1 MIKRLISFFQ
11 FVVLVSHLVFAQQLY
26 ANANPE
32 DTLPKVERAKPAAG
46 SAVDIKRPAES
57 VDPKLQ
63 QLLATKLTVE
73 NFDIQGVK
81 SIPFEEVNAVFKPYL
96 NQSLTLKEVINLAG
110 HVTKIY
116 ANKGYPLSFAYIPAQ
131 DFIHHKVTVLVI
143 EGYVGNVNLKGDF
156 GPTEN
161 KIRSI
166 VEPMLKEKPLTQKT
180 MERSN
185 SLLSLMPGL
194 SIQASLQLPERRDGA
209 SELKIVATRKLISAG
224 LNLES
229 LKPVARAVITV
240 QGGGQT
246 AAAEQFSFS
255 TLASQQDEEYY
266 AASYSQMIGS
276 KGLVLRLNSSMYQGN
291 SDNQLPPGLVRDIF
305 SLRLSSSLSYP
316 ILINRNESLIGTV
329 ALSSTNYEDK
339 TQSQDTFRSI
349 TQKTNSRALS
359 VGAAYSTLS
368 ASQSRRLQLTL
379 TKGLD
384 ILGASKSAKTNFAF
398 NQKLVNPD
406 DIDFTKLNFSLSQNN
421 AFSYGLGTAIS
432 LNAQYSDNQLPLSER
447 IQFGGFQYGR
457 AFSPGFLSGDSGWG
471 LALELN
477 KQLPVFYDFSYF
489 KLVAIQPYGLLES
502 ARTIQNFDAIDA
514 TNIEHVSSVALGLR
528 LKADVGGTVD
538 FSLAKALS
546 SKSLNNAPSDL
557 TLSMNYGLLL
567 N

>member
-1 MIKRLISFFQ
+1 MIKPPSFF
-11 FVVLVSHLVFAQQLY
+11 FLKVILVTNLLVAQQVN
-26 ANANPE
+26 ANGNPE
-32 DTLPKVERAKPAAG
+32 DTLPKVESAKAAP
-46 SAVDIKRPAES
+46 STPVDINRSTEV
-57 VDPKLQ
+57 VDPKLN

-81 SIPFEEVNAVFKPYL
+81 SIPLEEVNAIYRPYV
-96 NQSLTLKEVINLAG
+96 NQSLSLKEVIELTSK
-110 HVTKIY
+110 VTKLY

-131 DFIHHKVTVLVI
+131 DFGNHKVTVLVI
-143 EGYVGNVNLKGDF
+143 EGYVGLVSLQGDY
-156 GPTEN
+156 GPTES

-185 SLLSLMPGL
+185 SLLSLLPGL
-194 SIQASLQLPERRDGA
+194 AIQASLLLPERRDGS
-209 SELKIVATRKLISAG
+209 SELKIVATRTLISAG

-229 LKPVARAVITV
+229 LRPEARAIITV
-240 QGGGQT
+240 QSAGQT

-276 KGLVLRLNSSMYQGN
+276 KGLILKLNSSMYEGS
-291 SDNQLPPGLVRDIF
+291 SDNQLPPDLTSSVF

-329 ALSSTNYEDK
+329 ALSTTNYEDK
-339 TQSQDTFRSI
+339 IQSKDTFRSI
-349 TQKTNSRALS
+349 TQKTNSRALA
-359 VGAAYSTLS
+359 VGATYSTLS
-368 ASQSRRLQLTL
+368 ASQSRSLQLIL

-384 ILGASKSAKTNFAF
+384 ILGASKSAKTNFVS

-406 DIDFTKLNFSLSQNN
+406 DISFTKLNFTISQNN
-421 AFSYGLGTAIS
+421 AFSYGIGTSMS
-432 LNAQYSDNQLPLSER
+432 LSAQYSQNQLPQSER

-457 AFSPGFLSGDSGWG
+457 AFVPGFLSGDSGWG
-471 LALELN
+471 LAFELN
-477 KQLPVFYDFSYF
+477 KQLPTIYDFSYF
-489 KLVAIQPYGLLES
+489 KLVAVQPYGLFES
-502 ARTIQNFDAIDA
+502 ARTIQNFDAIDSR
-514 TNIEHVSSVALGLR
+514 NIEYLTSLSLGLR

-538 FSLAKALS
+538 ISLAKALG
-546 SKSLNNAPSDL
+546 SKSLNKEPSGL
-557 TLSMNYGLLL
+557 IFSLNYELLL